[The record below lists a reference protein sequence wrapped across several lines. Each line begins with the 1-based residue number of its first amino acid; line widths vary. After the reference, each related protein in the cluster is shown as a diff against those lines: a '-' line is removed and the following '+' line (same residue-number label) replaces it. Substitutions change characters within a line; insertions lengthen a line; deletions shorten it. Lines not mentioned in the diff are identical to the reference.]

1 MSRSS
6 PCDISQT
13 SFFAFVVNS
22 LAIVDAV
29 FICFLAGFSLHVI
42 VEDTHRSRPRTCCF
56 RCKQIEICCYSDL
69 PVLFGDD
76 LGKVRIISAHGIG
89 QL

>member
-13 SFFAFVVNS
+13 PFFAFVVNS

-29 FICFLAGFSLHVI
+29 FICFFAGLSLHVV
-42 VEDTHRSRPRTCCF
+42 VEDAHRCGPRTRRF
-56 RCKQIEICCYSDL
+56 RCEQIEIICYSGL
-69 PVLFGDD
+69 PVLFRDD
-76 LGKVRIISAHGIG
+76 LGKIRVISAHGIG

>member
-13 SFFAFVVNS
+13 PFFAFVVNS

-29 FICFLAGFSLHVI
+29 FICFLTGLSLHMV
-42 VEDTHRSRPRTCCF
+42 VEDAHRRGPRTCCF
-56 RCKQIEICCYSDL
+56 RCKQIEIFCYSDL

-76 LGKVRIISAHGIG
+76 LGKIRVISAHGIG

>member
-6 PCDISQT
+6 PCNISQT
-13 SFFAFVVNS
+13 PFFTFMVNS
-22 LAIVDAV
+22 LAIVNAV
-29 FICFLAGFSLHVI
+29 FICFLAGLSLHVV

-76 LGKVRIISAHGIG
+76 LGKVRVISAHGIG

>member
-6 PCDISQT
+6 PCNISQT
-13 SFFAFVVNS
+13 PFFAFMVNS
-22 LAIVDAV
+22 LAIVNAV
-29 FICFLAGFSLHVI
+29 FICFLAGLSLHVV

-76 LGKVRIISAHGIG
+76 LGKVRVISAHGIG